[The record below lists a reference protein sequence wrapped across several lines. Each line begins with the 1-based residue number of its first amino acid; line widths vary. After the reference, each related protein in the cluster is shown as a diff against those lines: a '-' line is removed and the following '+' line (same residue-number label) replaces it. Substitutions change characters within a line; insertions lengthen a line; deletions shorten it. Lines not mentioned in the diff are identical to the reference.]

1 MITRPTQTS
10 LPERL
15 TRTLRLPLCK
25 KVVSSILLAQFGLWS
40 TQVQGVTGIWTL
52 DNAGNWTGTPANWQS
67 GTVPN
72 AIDDIAI
79 FRNDITA
86 GRTVTLNAPITL
98 GGLKS
103 GDLYGGSVFTF
114 GGASALTMS
123 ASVGNAFISRFGSA
137 TDIINTS
144 GGLSLASATDFNIFA
159 GGLDVN
165 SAVTGTKNI
174 IKNGAGALTFR
185 NTSGFAGNFIL
196 NYGTLNFS
204 GASGATSAQLGTGT
218 GGISLLGS
226 GRQDLVILGLRSN
239 GPASDGTVVYS
250 GNNNVIFSGGAAI
263 NVDRNFDTGANDRVN
278 HQLNNLTFN
287 GGLLRVTSGNSHRL
301 TFAGA
306 TTLLGQTNVF
316 DPQANGTA
324 TLANITLSG
333 AISDGVL
340 SSNLIKEGVGRM
352 TISNTANTYDG
363 VTAVKDGVLQL
374 GAGANVGA
382 GGVIINGGVLSVP
395 NTATL
400 NAVSSTTGG
409 LRLVTQ
415 LGTTRYALP
424 VVGYSGSTNIDGSN
438 PLNFNA
444 PIGGAILG
452 IDGVTGT
459 TSINT
464 ANIDLSAVGNGSN
477 RVWLSNVLG
486 FDRTYR
492 GTLTNGS
499 SGDLRLLSPTNNL
512 ILDTTANLLGG
523 AGATNNLIFGLDHG
537 NAILFTS
544 TNMQNVNAATS
555 GGTFS
560 GGGTVSVQV
569 NNASTLGSVTVNRGV
584 TLNINGSVTTP
595 VGAGV
600 VTGLGGVISTD
611 ATSAA
616 QFGNTDFRLYGGSTL
631 LLDNRAV
638 AGNNTNRR
646 LLSSASVALT
656 ASSLN
661 LASDGGAAGIST
673 QNLASLIYAGGS
685 TINIGRDGVTAGSR
699 LDLILGGLTRSATTA
714 ARGTLMLRQL
724 DGQAATLGTASATSR
739 ILVSAG
745 APTPTNGMVGANI
758 ALFGGA
764 NMQDATLPLFATYD
778 ATNGFQAATFT
789 HTAFTGTTTS
799 SIVDLNG
806 AAVAAGTQSV
816 QALRFRSTVNT
827 HTLTGGSLTL
837 GAAAGAGQG
846 AGLFLVHTPD
856 NEVTHTTPI
865 TFSAGQEGLI
875 YTSTTGGG
883 SSVVRLNGN
892 ITGTNGLTTFG
903 DGSLRLGGTNDF
915 GGPLTINA
923 GNVRLASVT
932 AAGPVSGTPTEINL
946 WGGALYFGLANSR
959 YNNNVNVYNDARL
972 SNDNV
977 GNAIFN
983 NLTVQ
988 PRSGST
994 APVVVWVQATAGG
1007 SGTTVNGS
1015 FNLAGPAQ
1023 LSVVHP
1029 LQINGG
1035 LTGSGNLD
1043 KFMNER
1049 LIVAGDSSSYTGN
1062 ITAYAGGLVSYAS
1075 SSLDRPFGN
1084 SNSITI
1090 NPGSYIVLS
1099 SPTNVNSGQ
1108 VTVNSDLGGISSI
1121 GQLYVSNPASTL
1133 PTMTINSTAP
1143 WKVNFGI
1150 GAVGFSQDI
1159 DQSSLFGGDSYL
1171 GGVIGLNGI
1180 YTGNLTPASAGYLL
1194 GTSQGTLRIAKPLTG
1209 SSDALIGVSMS
1220 GTGSRADQT
1229 VNNTSAVVQYDT
1241 AMSYTGKT
1249 ILNLGSILRIS
1260 AKNALNAT
1268 GDLVLAGGQLRADS
1282 VSAQN
1287 RMIAPIVL
1295 NNNVVMTAD
1304 STIQMENSPYDFRIG
1319 GNIQLAPGST
1329 GVVRTLNIGSD
1340 QPGAAANNA
1349 GMVYLDGGISDGTG
1363 GSGNHFLKNG
1373 VGTMFFT
1380 GNNTYTGTTTIQQ
1393 GLIGIN
1399 ADSDWGLTTGVINA
1413 PGGGIAVWENSF
1425 TTSKNYSALGGNLHV
1440 DVAGGLTLT
1449 QNAAS
1454 VIDGTSSIV
1463 KRGLG
1468 TLVLNGENAVTGLF
1482 AGDGVL
1488 QFNNL
1493 LSTANSASTGN
1504 YSIGGD
1510 VTLGGANNGTRYT
1523 GGTLRFN
1530 FTGTT
1535 TRSFVFNNNGNTNFS
1550 GGIDVTAGNT
1560 LTATGVIS
1568 QGTEFDFGFK
1578 TGPGT
1583 LITSGANTWRSLAMT
1598 NGVFQFANSTPW
1610 ANSTATATEST
1621 LIEMLGGTIRA
1632 VNTGANIALANAA
1645 STTTYTYGGGMALR
1659 MGSGAGF
1666 SVLFDADN
1674 ILRTNQ
1680 GTLVLETE
1688 GATTLGG
1695 AAAANTARVLTVN
1708 AINASLARG
1717 SALNNGIFAPHIIGA
1732 NSTGSAFFLENEAT
1746 NGFRAYSGATNTS
1759 LSGAA
1764 PTAIGDISSAQ
1775 TLTGTNSIYAF
1786 RTTADVSGGTL
1797 VIPALDNL
1805 RTGGVLINGSNT
1817 ISTNLVFDP
1826 TSVSAAG
1833 TGNLAEA
1840 LVYVKSGENA
1850 TISGSL
1856 TSNLFTKFGAGT
1868 LTLSGNNTIL
1878 SDVSVQSGTMRLGG
1892 GGAFSRMNS
1901 ELNINAGATL
1911 DLNGNAVMAETIG
1924 ANNRIVAVTTTAGT
1938 PVGGTITNSSSTAA
1952 TLGVVAPVSS
1962 TFDGVLSGNLKL
1974 LKAGIG
1980 TLTINGF
1987 SASTPDAGVNTHTG
2001 GTDIFGYNTTGGI
2014 NLNNTTTAL
2023 GGGAGGAPTINLYS
2037 GQLGLFF
2044 SNGTTG
2050 VNGTQGMQFN
2060 NQVVRVGGDAAPATL
2075 NVYGP
2080 ALLNVNQATPTTNTA
2095 FGQGNIMTF
2104 GAMNLSDTTLQITGG
2119 NIYRARAEG
2128 LITILGSQAA
2138 IQTNSD
2144 GPSGV
2149 LELAGV
2155 ISGNGALNKLG
2166 DGTLRGIV
2174 ISNPSNTYS
2183 GGTNV
2188 IAGDVQVTATSGTAL
2203 GSGPVRV
2210 FPDGTLRLAGNGSV
2224 NANNLTTMS
2233 RVNALGAVMLD
2244 DNFNPTLLN
2253 STNFSS
2259 VYNTSLQ
2266 LGQPYFTQSLNM
2278 ATIGDGKAFLGV
2290 GLNGEVNYTATTLG
2304 AGVEDDWNPGVG
2316 VYRIA
2321 PATSSLSLTG
2331 ADNVLTGSNYLQVGP
2346 QRQNVLGGIANGGN
2360 ILVIRNSNDFS
2371 GGTQITKSAGI
2382 YIETGGRA
2390 SGETPMGTGAVEIY
2404 GELRVRGSQG
2414 SLWNASTSSMTNT
2427 LNLRP
2432 GGTIR
2437 FHDAE
2442 GTNALQFIGAGD
2454 QGRWGD
2460 NVGIDLNGGNLIY
2473 NGAPNFQSREVVG
2486 AVTARKAGQLQV
2498 FRNSGASAATLAVS
2512 DISRAERGVLSLQYN
2527 SGFLGNNV
2535 TTPLSFERITTG
2547 TIEGA
2552 VISRAGTTT
2561 NGTGVTN
2568 GGMVAPWIIDR
2579 TTNSFVGYDPTITNG
2594 TGFQPL
2600 LAAAPGAGQLAYNK
2614 IITASPITTLATGD
2628 IADINTAAMTLGQN
2642 ATLHALRTSQN
2653 ISPTASF
2660 NTITLSSGG
2669 LIGTAGTINPTGA
2682 ITSGVVSPMSL
2693 NFGDGGAGEAF
2704 IYNSGTLIVQAQMNA
2719 TQGLTKFGAGQL
2731 QIHSINPGIG
2741 APVVL
2746 HEGTTYIRVP
2756 YSGTGSAVGQVLNG
2770 QDIIVN
2776 GGTLNIQSIMA
2787 NAGGTA
2793 SEIASN
2799 VTSSQSILNGNIFI
2813 RGDAA
2818 LRTNGATQYVRIADL
2833 TIANSAG
2840 SSAMNGNS
2848 TIALNLQSGIWVRGT
2863 TTLAPE
2869 ARINGSFD
2877 GFSQSTLAGL
2887 VTGSGGIIKY
2897 GNGATTVLS
2906 GSNNYTGGTIIWGT
2920 TNNTAVSTVASAF
2933 RGVGTPF
2940 STSDVQI
2947 QPGGLLRVADN
2958 ANIASNAVYLRSDAL
2973 ALGGIGL
2980 AHNSVLPAIITSG
2993 TPTAGQIK
3001 VESTGPFD
3009 GALALDYGYYSR
3021 TINPANIGN
3030 GNWWIG
3036 NSQQNDAYYFNP
3048 SIGASANGKYLLG
3061 AGGNQGSVQF
3071 GSVLVSG
3078 GRTSLFENVFTGGT
3092 ANQVRIEIGAQ
3103 TADFEWN
3110 APSYINGNSGYVALT
3125 TRNAGLVGD
3134 VRVNTNT
3141 TLGLGNN
3148 FALGSGRLIINGG
3161 QVRSDIGN
3169 NNFVTTNITINNNTV
3184 LQGDFNTNS
3193 GTLAI
3198 LGNVAMSDVATAGAT
3213 RIWNMGGGDVAVRGV
3228 VSGAA
3233 GSNLIKRGANSLTLS
3248 GANTYQGY
3256 TQIDRG
3262 TLIIAGNV
3270 LPGVAGPLGIS
3281 DSPIILGVE
3290 STNNSGSL
3298 GIGGRSLFA
3307 RDIMVVA
3314 AAGTG
3319 VNLVESRTPSPVTI
3333 TGGISVAT
3341 GTTLSLGAAAAD
3353 TAGFRGGQLDLQ
3365 GSISGLGSVVIGTTA
3380 AAPANGGIVRL
3391 GGGINGIG
3399 ANTYAG
3405 GTTLHTARVQ
3415 LNGTSYF
3422 TGPASSPATILSG
3435 PLGTGAITFGSG
3447 EGNRGAMMEAFGGP
3461 VTIVNA
3467 LNAISHN
3474 NTLSLNFGGNQAL
3487 TFTRNL
3493 DLNSDTSVR
3502 SRNFV
3507 VQNVYQPVTFS
3518 GSISNSSAQGSNLVK
3533 IGPGK
3538 LILTGTN
3545 TQANLLNTD
3554 GNYGTGVFID
3564 AGILEVNSNAALG
3577 STATLAAAG
3586 SHLAGPADVRLRG
3599 GYLGVSSG
3607 FTTDRQFILTSSNG
3621 GIDVASGQTLTLTQV
3636 TAGAFNL
3643 RKVGAGTLA
3652 LNPIANGNNTIG
3664 TLTIGGGQQLNP
3676 ATGFTSH
3683 RGGIVSTTSTAG
3695 TPFATSTVNIESGAL
3710 ALVGGATAQALTI
3723 PTVNYGASAA
3733 IALSQGTTSSQLTA
3747 TALTRAGAF
3756 NGVNYGTLTVVP
3768 TSLANLGVTE
3778 RLLTSTAS
3786 LNTTTGGGDILTSPS
3801 IFIRLQ
3807 APGSDANFARYDATT
3822 GVREHNVGTVA
3833 TLGTSAAINVA
3844 DITAA
3849 GTVGAGNIDIQAV
3862 RTSANITPTDGSSLL
3877 RIARGGLIINGNT
3890 ASTLSANTLFGTG
3903 PGANL
3908 TEAIVYVREAQTG
3921 TSAISGNITARDFT
3935 KTGPGLLEV
3944 SGLANTLNSN
3954 AARLPVLSVQD
3965 GTFRFA
3971 NADASF
3977 LNDRR
3982 GASIGSLIGH
3992 YALNVNE
3999 GGTFDMNGLSLF
4011 NGGISGNGTITSSV
4025 AGSVNLTVNN
4035 SLGVDT
4041 TFSGSI
4047 SNGAGTVGLT
4057 KMQNGILTL
4066 SGHNTYTAGTTVQA
4080 GRVTNATGSTAVLGR
4095 LEATTV
4101 TALGTGGVTLQG
4113 GGIRLNAATLL
4124 NGAQN
4129 ISEVINGFEFLRWGG
4144 VNGLDITVSATSVS
4158 NGVTMPANTTSFINA
4173 VTQNAGLNNLT
4184 VNAPIVTFADG
4195 IIQVNGTS
4203 TFTQANTVVRTAGGR
4218 LFLAGKLDAAGNTIT
4233 KTGAND
4239 LVLTNGAGG
4248 SGQNN
4253 VGLWVVSGGMIELR
4267 TATGDSNPLGTNPTV
4282 EINPG
4287 TTADARGL
4295 RLLTDGDGTNN
4306 VELVTTYAN
4315 TNLRLGSML
4324 PVNSNQF
4331 VSSGGTRVQAD
4342 RVIANNS
4349 FKTVQINNLEVGGAL
4364 GSAAAYFVLGNN
4376 DSMRVNGTTNFLR
4389 DLNLQVDGGQGLVL
4403 NGLISGNGTLNRRAN
4418 GGTLYINADNS
4429 VAGGYDGG
4437 TFFTGGGR
4445 NYLGSVM
4452 GNQVTLS
4459 DTAKLGKGHVWI
4471 GSIASF
4477 QINSAGNLQAGQN
4490 FHVSGSLSWAGTL
4503 SLGSDLSL
4511 DQIRLRSNG
4520 LGGIQDGATD
4530 YFLSA
4535 RNPSSGVLALGSLY
4549 TQPLDLRR
4557 LGDGMWFLGSMTNGI
4572 GANGSYEAASL
4583 VPGLDDTYRLGAGG
4597 NTLFFGTNGNAN
4609 VLTDINP
4616 AAPSRLTV
4624 GAPMTV
4630 QNSTSWNGAAG
4641 TVVLMQN
4648 QNYTG
4653 STLVNR
4659 GSTLDFRGT
4668 LTTSGIEAYGT
4679 VNVAGEAGT
4688 FINPTTGNNIPVT
4701 LRPGATIR
4709 FDNTAAGVLP
4719 TTATQGRWQ
4728 DSVGF
4733 NLTDN
4738 IVRLQGN
4745 AAVEV
4750 VETVGDINVVT
4761 GANRLDVVRGVVGRG
4776 TELRTPSITRS
4787 GFGTLQLNTT
4797 ASQLGSDERIIITG
4811 TAPTVTNGMV
4821 APWVINNN
4829 DIQFVTYNADTG
4841 YTIAGFDRV
4850 HAGGTSAAT
4859 LNFANERV
4867 IFSTA
4872 ATVMGTGFDINAYAL
4887 RLDQDVTLQTAAAD
4901 TATTNRIILG
4911 SGGLLSNSTRTIRS
4925 GLWAGAT
4932 GTNELLIFNNGTTAI
4947 GEFANPSTA
4956 GQIRASGITKFGG
4969 GTLQFLGN
4977 NAGFSGDIRLQQG
4990 AVELNYRNTA
5000 DVSTPIVATT
5010 IGGNGGNI
5018 VFEGAGSTLN
5028 LRAGQDGTGTNFS
5041 GAAVTFNKG
5050 IVISDFNPLAVV
5062 NVDRS
5067 AGTGTGSQSKTIIMS
5082 GGIAFGQS
5090 NGDVGQL
5097 LRLDLRNIF
5106 NLAVDGA
5113 TTLRGRSSI
5122 SVEDASYAGTTAT
5135 TVFLRGLIN
5144 ESAAGASLIKGPS
5157 DSKTRTLDIS
5167 HINALNSYTGG
5178 TVLQGGTLRVMARST
5193 NVAANASANLV
5204 GGGLGNGD
5212 ITLMQGLLD
5221 LRLDGAATG
5230 AADGDL
5236 EFVRYTGGTGAGSNL
5251 IVKGS
5256 TTINADRSSYTGT
5269 WSRTGTVVTAT
5280 LPGGHGFVNTQS
5292 VNVSAGLATG
5302 NVTITG
5308 VSGNTFTYTVADSG
5322 ATSGLFAVNNNS
5334 GSNKMLTFNNMSIGS
5349 EILSLTSGNGY
5360 GFAIGGTTTLLGN
5373 AFFNNSAEFV
5383 IGGGAGANGTA
5394 NSITTDGGRV
5404 LINKINTGTL
5414 WVHSTNNNLTGPT
5427 YINAGLLAFGNRSV
5441 GNNTATLG
5449 VGNIFVN
5456 PGAAIQVRATTNI
5469 NSASGQ
5475 RVVLTGT
5482 PYSPAV
5488 FRALA
5493 AFTQGELTSMISSGA
5508 SNSNQVAILAMEA
5521 TPAASNLDMSTI
5533 GNGRMFL
5540 GSISADRTYTGAA
5553 TGSALLPGLANLS
5566 NSVVG
5571 GTSTNRVY
5579 RLGGGDGSVRT
5590 TLINLTAAGAGLNDV
5605 GGATDVQIGSLA
5617 TLGLTNYNTGFVL
5630 FQDQNTYTG
5639 QTVISRGL
5647 TLRLSTAMTTGN
5659 TAGPL
5664 GANADSLVDVYGGLR
5679 FDSNTSI
5686 FQNGSTTN
5694 HFYNNI
5700 RLHPGS
5706 NLTLQD
5712 TAATGANANRWGDG
5726 VPLNLDGAAITIEA
5740 VANADNNAETV
5751 GAIAFDRGSRI
5762 YLTQEGTGDAFLT
5775 AASVSR
5781 APVSPGA
5788 GSGRGTLVFTV
5799 SDSATFGVAATAG
5812 VAQTQFRSTSAITP
5826 SSISAVTGMLPGYYV
5841 ESVGARF
5848 VKNGANG
5855 ITRVADADMVGMP
5868 TGAGLGNEVVNIT
5881 ANTDMTSFN
5890 TNIYALRGG
5899 AFTLNS
5905 PTGANN
5911 YGTLNFIGSGSDM
5924 GGVISTGAF
5933 VINPNL
5939 RFGSGGTGEAIFY
5952 TGGNITVNGNLT
5964 AGGVTKFGIGGSLII
5979 ANDQSDAAR
5988 GAGAGYS
5995 SGWVVN
6001 EGSIQFSQF
6010 GSAGNADPN
6019 NTIVLNGAQATS
6031 AQLNLRAQPGDTLLN
6046 YTYTSG
6052 RIIAVDNATIDWD
6065 PGADDRVHTI
6075 ADVEIQQSGG
6085 VNAGPANGTVDAQLR
6100 IVNNRSRSIL
6110 AAGSLTVTNNAIL
6123 NVDTT
6128 ATGSPFAAYSG
6139 NNAYLTNGLS
6149 SGFSVASLIGTERLT
6164 KWGDGTLYVRGD
6176 SSATFSGTMVIDQ
6189 GAVHVTNNG
6198 SLGNGA
6204 LIVNRYGVLDVGVAN
6219 FSATNSSVTYNEGSI
6234 ERWSVNNARS
6244 GNVDLGKATL
6254 QVAANQPST
6263 SASITLNGGGIEAFL
6278 RNDDINDAR
6287 NGGGVMRILNPNVS
6301 FTLNSNS
6308 FIGTQYY
6315 LGANGLDNGKQVM
6328 DNTSMT
6334 EYTAS
6339 GAILEVQGVISGVG
6353 GLTKVGYDTVILSG
6367 NNTYEGETRIEG
6379 GRLLLGKDNALPT
6392 VASLS
6397 TTSDGVLDLN
6407 GQNQTVGRLTNPVSV
6422 NTVNS
6427 TSGFITNAATS
6438 VNTLT
6443 VGNGVTA
6450 DFGYSGVIQHNV
6462 ALTKTG
6468 TATLTLRNANTYFGA
6483 TTIDA
6488 GTLALAA
6495 NATINDS
6502 AWLNIRAGAKFDV
6515 TAKSGYT
6522 FDGRVSGGGVV
6533 TAGATYA
6540 TATEAARI
6548 EGALT
6553 IGHNVGAVSQIGSLA
6568 PGGNSSASIQ
6578 TAGNQIGHVFTSSN
6592 LTLMGPVASTA
6603 TTRLSLQIGGA
6614 TNSLYTLGYSD
6625 SDLGASIDD
6634 LPTSFATTLNGSSGA
6649 LSNHD
6654 YVNVGGAFTITSGGR
6669 IEVNYTNGYA
6679 PAGGDLFNLLDWG
6692 SLVNTTSFSTG
6703 PRLRTGGELGFDLVL
6718 PSLAPG
6724 QFWDTSLFLNYGTLV
6739 VVPEPGRVL
6748 LMMLGLMALFLRR
6761 RRHS

>member
-1 MITRPTQTS
+1 MITRQPQTS

-40 TQVQGVTGIWTL
+40 TQVQGVTGIWTF
-52 DNAGNWTGTPANWQS
+52 DNTGNWTGAANWQS

-79 FRNDITA
+79 FRNDISA

-103 GDLYGGSVFTF
+103 GDLLGGGIFTF
-114 GGASALTMS
+114 GGTSALTMN
-123 ASVGNAFISRFGSA
+123 ASVGNAFISKFGSA
-137 TDIINTS
+137 TDVINTS
-144 GGLSLASATDFNIFA
+144 GGLSLASATDFNIFTGA
-159 GGLDVN
+159 FDVN
-165 SAVTGTKNI
+165 SAVTGSNNL
-174 IKNGAGALTFR
+174 IKNGAGSLTFR

-218 GGISLLGS
+218 SGISLLGS

-239 GPASDGTVVYS
+239 GPASDGTVVYN
-250 GNNNVIFSGGAAI
+250 GNNNVILSGGAAI
-263 NVDRNFDTGANDRVN
+263 NVDRNFDAGANDRVN

-333 AISDGVL
+333 AINDGVL

-352 TISNTANTYDG
+352 AISNTANTYDG
-363 VTAVKDGVLQL
+363 VTAVKNGVLQL
-374 GAGANVGA
+374 GAGANVGT

-395 NTATL
+395 DTATL

-415 LGTTRYALP
+415 LGTSRYALP

-459 TSINT
+459 TSINS

-499 SGDLRLLSPTNNL
+499 SGDLRLLSPSNNL

-537 NAILFTS
+537 NAILFTGN
-544 TNMQNVNAATS
+544 NMQNVNAAIS
-555 GGTFS
+555 AGTFS

-569 NNASTLGSVTVNRGV
+569 NNANTLGSVTVNRGV
-584 TLNINGSVTTP
+584 TLNINGAVTTP

-600 VTGLGGVISTD
+600 VTGLGGIISTD

-631 LLDNRAV
+631 LLDNRGV
-638 AGNNTNRR
+638 TGNSTNRR
-646 LLSSASVALT
+646 LLSSSSVALT
-656 ASSLN
+656 SSSLN
-661 LASDGGAAGIST
+661 LASDGAAVGIST
-673 QNLASLIYAGGS
+673 QNLSSLSYAGGS
-685 TINIGRDGVTAGSR
+685 IINIGRDGVTVGSR
-699 LDLILGGLTRSATTA
+699 SDLILGGLTRSTTTA

-724 DGQAATLGTASATSR
+724 DAQAATLGTGSATSR
-739 ILVSAG
+739 ILVTAG

-764 NMQDATLPLFATYD
+764 NMQDAALPLFATYD

-806 AAVAAGTQSV
+806 AAVVAGTQSV
-816 QALRFRSTVNT
+816 QALRFRSTANT
-827 HTLTGGSLTL
+827 HTLTGGGITL

-846 AGLFLVHTPD
+846 AGLFLVHTSD

-865 TFSAGQEGLI
+865 TFSTGQEGLI
-875 YTSTTGGG
+875 YTSTTGG
-883 SSVVRLNGN
+883 SSILRLNGN

-923 GNVRLASVT
+923 GNVRLANVA

-946 WGGALYFGLANSR
+946 WGGALYLGVANSR
-959 YNNNVNVYNDARL
+959 YNNNVNVYNDARF

-977 GNAIFN
+977 GNTIFN

-994 APVVVWVQATAGG
+994 APVVVWVQATAG
-1007 SGTTVNGS
+1007 SSATTVNGT

-1023 LSVVHP
+1023 LSAVHP

-1035 LTGSGNLD
+1035 LTGSGDLD
-1043 KFMNER
+1043 KFMNDR

-1062 ITAYAGGLVSYAS
+1062 ITAHAGGLVSYAS

-1171 GGVIGLNGI
+1171 GGVIGLSGI
-1180 YTGNLTPASAGYLL
+1180 YTGNLSPASAGYLL

-1209 SSDALIGVSMS
+1209 SSNALIGVSMS
-1220 GTGSRADQT
+1220 GTGSRADQV
-1229 VNNTSAVVQYDT
+1229 VNNTGGVVQYDT
-1241 AMSYTGKT
+1241 AMSYTGNT
-1249 ILNLGSILRIS
+1249 ILNLGPILRIS

-1295 NNNVVMTAD
+1295 TNNVVMTAD
-1304 STIQMENSPYDFRIG
+1304 STIQMENSAYDFRIG

-1329 GVVRTLNIGSD
+1329 GVVRTLNVGSD
-1340 QPGAAANNA
+1340 QPGGAANNA
-1349 GMVYLDGGISDGTG
+1349 GILYLDGGISDGAG

-1425 TTSKNYSALGGNLHV
+1425 TTSKNYSAQGGNLHV

-1449 QNAAS
+1449 QDAAS

-1523 GGTLRFN
+1523 GGTMRFN

-1568 QGTEFDFGFK
+1568 QGAEFDFGFK

-1583 LITSGANTWRSLAMT
+1583 LIASGGNTWRSLAMT
-1598 NGVFQFANSTPW
+1598 NGVFQFSSNTPW
-1610 ANSTATATEST
+1610 ANSTATNTEST

-1632 VNTGANIALANAA
+1632 VNTGGNIALTNAA

-1659 MGSGAGF
+1659 MGSGTSF

-1695 AAAANTARVLTVN
+1695 AAGANSARVLTVN

-1732 NSTGSAFFLENEAT
+1732 NASGSAFFLENDAT
-1746 NGFRAYSGATNTS
+1746 NGFRAYSGATNTN

-1764 PTAIGDISSAQ
+1764 PTAIGDISSPQ

-1797 VIPALDNL
+1797 LIPALDNL

-1817 ISTNLVFDP
+1817 ISTNLIFDP

-1850 TISGSL
+1850 TLAGSI

-1878 SDVSVQSGTMRLGG
+1878 SDVSVQSGTMRVGG
-1892 GGAFSRMNS
+1892 GAAFSRMNS

-1924 ANNRIVAVTTTAGT
+1924 ANNRVVAVTTTTAGT
-1938 PVGGTITNSSSTAA
+1938 PVGGTITNTSSTAA
-1952 TLGVVAPVSS
+1952 TLGVVAPVNS

-1974 LKAGIG
+1974 LKAGTG

-1987 SASTPDAGVNTHTG
+1987 SASTPDAGVNSHTG

-2023 GGGAGGAPTINLYS
+2023 GGGAGGAPTVNLYS

-2050 VNGTQGMQFN
+2050 VNNTQGMQFN

-2104 GAMNLSDTTLQITGG
+2104 GSMNLSNATLQISGG
-2119 NIYRARAEG
+2119 NGYRARAEG
-2128 LITILGSQAA
+2128 SIMILGSQAA

-2144 GPSGV
+2144 GPSGAF
-2149 LELAGV
+2149 ELTGV
-2155 ISGNGALNKLG
+2155 ISGNGTLNKLG

-2174 ISNPSNTYS
+2174 ISNPGNTYS

-2266 LGQPYFTQSLNM
+2266 LGQPYFTQPLNM
-2278 ATIGDGKAFLGV
+2278 AAIGDGKAFLGV
-2290 GLNGEVNYTATTLG
+2290 GLNGEVNYTAASLG
-2304 AGVEDDWNPGVG
+2304 AGIEDGWNPGVG

-2321 PATSSLSLTG
+2321 PATSSLSLSG
-2331 ADNVLTGSNYLQVGP
+2331 VDNVLTGNNYLQVGP
-2346 QRQNVLGGIANGGN
+2346 QRQNIIGGVTNGGN

-2371 GGTQITKSAGI
+2371 GGTQITKTAGI

-2390 SGETPMGTGAVEIY
+2390 SGETPLGTGAVEIY

-2442 GTNALQFIGAGD
+2442 GTNAFQFIGAGD

-2498 FRNSGASAATLAVS
+2498 FRNSAASAATLAVS

-2552 VISRAGTTT
+2552 AISRAGTTT
-2561 NGTGVTN
+2561 NGAGVIN

-2579 TTNSFVGYDPTITNG
+2579 TTNSHVGYDPTSTSG

-2600 LAAAPGAGQLAYNK
+2600 LSVAPGAGQLAYSTIQTTNGNN
-2614 IITASPITTLATGD
+2614 INMTSGLTAGTATVSLNQVGFNGSAGITLQDNPNVYSMRIVQSNGANNNSTFN
-2628 IADINTAAMTLGQN
+2628 INGN
-2642 ATLHALRTSQN
+2642 GSN
-2653 ISPTASF
+2653 
-2660 NTITLSSGG
+2660 NTISIASGG
-2669 LIGTAGTINPTGA
+2669 LIVGSVNSSGGSTYTVNVNPNLVFGSVGTPVEAMIYVPAGANGSTTVLNGQ
-2682 ITSGVVSPMSL
+2682 IT
-2693 NFGDGGAGEAF
+2693 AA
-2704 IYNSGTLIVQAQMNA
+2704 
-2719 TQGLTKFGAGQL
+2719 GLTKFGPGQVNI
-2731 QIHSINPGIG
+2731 QGINPSISE
-2741 APVVL
+2741 AVVI
-2746 HEGTTYIRVP
+2746 HEGTLYARLPI
-2756 YSGTGSAVGQVLNG
+2756 SGTGSPVGQVFNG
-2770 QDIIVN
+2770 QDVV
-2776 GGTLNIQSIMA
+2776 LNSGALVLDSFVA
-2787 NAGGTA
+2787 NSAGTA
-2793 SEIASN
+2793 SVLASD
-2799 VTSSQSILNGNIFI
+2799 VRAQGLFDSDIFV
-2813 RGDAA
+2813 RGDAT
-2818 LRTNGATQYVRIADL
+2818 LGNNGQAQYARISDL

-2840 SSAMNGNS
+2840 SAAMSGNS
-2848 TIALNLQSGIWVRGT
+2848 SITLQLQSGLWVRGT
-2863 TTLAPE
+2863 TTLAQE
-2869 ARINGSFD
+2869 AVINSSFN
-2877 GFSQSTLAGL
+2877 GFAQSSFEGQ
-2887 VTGSGGIIKY
+2887 VTGQDLVKY
-2897 GNGATTVLS
+2897 GNGTVTLMN
-2906 GSNNYTGGTIIWGT
+2906 GTNNYAGGTIIWGT
-2920 TNNTAVSTVASAF
+2920 TNNTAASTVASAF

-2940 STSDVQI
+2940 STGDIQI

-2973 ALGGIGL
+2973 SLGGIGL

-2993 TPTAGQIK
+2993 TPTAGQVK
-3001 VESTGPFD
+3001 VESTGPYD
-3009 GALALDYGYYSR
+3009 GVLALDYGYYSR

-3061 AGGNQGSVQF
+3061 GGGNQGSVQF
-3071 GSVLVSG
+3071 GSVLVSA

-3092 ANQVRIEIGAQ
+3092 ANEVRIEIGAQ
-3103 TADFEWN
+3103 TADFKWN
-3110 APSYINGNSGYVALT
+3110 APSYVNGNSGYVALT
-3125 TRNAGLVGD
+3125 TRNVGLIGD

-3161 QVRSDIGN
+3161 QIRSDIGN

-3184 LQGDFNTNS
+3184 LQGDFNTS
-3193 GTLAI
+3193 AGTLAI

-3213 RIWNMGGGDVAVRGV
+3213 RIWNMAGGDVAVRGV
-3228 VSGAA
+3228 VSGAN
-3233 GSNLIKRGANSLTLS
+3233 GSNLIKRGANSLTLT
-3248 GANTYQGY
+3248 GVNTYEGY

-3262 TLIIAGNV
+3262 TLVISGDV

-3281 DSPIILGVE
+3281 SSPVILGVE
-3290 STNNSGSL
+3290 SANNSGSL
-3298 GIGGRSLFA
+3298 GFGGRSLFA

-3319 VNLVESRTPSPVTI
+3319 VNLVESRTASPVTI
-3333 TGGISVAT
+3333 TGGISVASS
-3341 GTTLSLGAAAAD
+3341 TTLSLGSAAAD
-3353 TAGFRGGQLDLQ
+3353 AQSFRGGFLDLQ
-3365 GSISGLGSVVIGTTA
+3365 GSVSGAGAVFIGTTS
-3380 AAPANGGIVRL
+3380 AAPANAGTVRL
-3391 GGGINGIG
+3391 GGGINGLG
-3399 ANTYAG
+3399 GNTYAG
-3405 GTTLHTARVQ
+3405 GTTLQTARIQ
-3415 LNGTSYF
+3415 LNGSSYF
-3422 TGPASSPATILSG
+3422 TGPANNPTMLSG
-3435 PLGTGAITFGSG
+3435 PLGIGAITFGNG
-3447 EGNRGAMMEAFGGP
+3447 ESNRGMILEAIGGP

-3467 LNAISHN
+3467 MNAMNHTA
-3474 NTLSLNFGGNQAL
+3474 NTSVTFGGNQAL

-3493 DLNSDTSVR
+3493 DLNSDGTVR
-3502 SRNFV
+3502 NRTFA
-3507 VQNVYQPVTFS
+3507 VQNLYEPVTFS
-3518 GSISNSSAQGSNLVK
+3518 GALSASGAGGVSFIK
-3533 IGPGK
+3533 TGPGK
-3538 LILTGTN
+3538 LILTGAN
-3545 TQANLLNTD
+3545 TFATSSAL
-3554 GNYGTGVFID
+3554 GVQINQ
-3564 AGILEVNSNAALG
+3564 GILQVNGDAALG
-3577 STATLAAAG
+3577 GAG
-3586 SHLAGPADVRLRG
+3586 QVRLNG
-3599 GYLGVSSG
+3599 GFLSVSTG
-3607 FTTDRQFILTSSNG
+3607 FTSPRQLVLQAAS
-3621 GIDVASGQTLTLTQV
+3621 GIDVASGQTLTLSSAT
-3636 TAGAFNL
+3636 TGAFGI
-3643 RKVGAGTLA
+3643 RKVGLGTLA
-3652 LNPIANGNNTIG
+3652 LNNSANTIT
-3664 TLTIGGGQQLNP
+3664 TLTLGGAQQLSSSFGYSSH
-3676 ATGFTSH
+3676 TG
-3683 RGGIVSTTSTAG
+3683 GVVSTNATTG
-3695 TPFATSTVNIESGAL
+3695 TPFAATSITLESGTL
-3710 ALVGGATAQALTI
+3710 ALLGGGTAQALTL
-3723 PTVNYGASAA
+3723 PTINYGASGVISLA
-3733 IALSQGTTSSQLTA
+3733 QGTTSSSLTA
-3747 TALTRAGAF
+3747 TNLARLGAF
-3756 NGVNYGTLTVVP
+3756 NSVNYGTLTLRP
-3768 TSLANLGVTE
+3768 SSLANLGATE
-3778 RLLTSTAS
+3778 RFLTGTTG
-3786 LNTTTGGGDILTSPS
+3786 LNTTSGGGDILTTPS
-3801 IFIRLQ
+3801 VFIRSQ
-3807 APGSDANFARYDATT
+3807 APNADANFARYDATT
-3822 GVREHNVGTVA
+3822 GFREHSVA
-3833 TLGTSAAINVA
+3833 TVSTLATSAPANVA
-3844 DITAA
+3844 DINVANTAA
-3849 GTVGAGNIDIQAV
+3849 AGLVDIQAI
-3862 RTSANITPTDGSSLL
+3862 RTSASIAPTDSTTLL
-3877 RIARGGLIINGNT
+3877 RIARGGLIINGDT
-3890 ASTLSANTLFGTG
+3890 ATTLSVNTLFGTG
-3903 PGANL
+3903 TVANL
-3908 TEAIVYVREAQTG
+3908 TEAIVYVREGQSGA
-3921 TSAISGNITARDFT
+3921 SAISGNITARDFT
-3935 KTGPGLLEV
+3935 KTGGGILEI
-3944 SGLANTLNSN
+3944 SGGNNLLNSN
-3954 AARLPVLSVQD
+3954 ATRLPVLSVQE

-3971 NADASF
+3971 SSGSSF
-3977 LNDRR
+3977 LNERR
-3982 GASIGSLIGH
+3982 GIAMGDALGH

-3999 GGTFDMNGLSLF
+3999 SGVFDLNGMSLF
-4011 NGGISGNGTITSSV
+4011 NGGLAGNGTVTTLV
-4025 AGSVNLTVNN
+4025 PGNANLTVRN
-4035 SLGVDT
+4035 GFGADT

-4047 SNGAGTVGLT
+4047 SDGSGVVSLT
-4057 KMQNGILTL
+4057 KTQNGILNLNGHSTY
-4066 SGHNTYTAGTTVQA
+4066 SGGTTIQA
-4080 GRVTNATGSTAVLGR
+4080 GRVTNAIGNTAVLGR
-4095 LEATTV
+4095 LEAQTV
-4101 TALGTGGVTLQG
+4101 TALGTGPVTLEG
-4113 GGIRLNAATLL
+4113 GALRLNAL
-4124 NGAQN
+4124 NILGGAQN
-4129 ISEVINGFEFLRWGG
+4129 ISEVVGGIDFLRWGG
-4144 VNGLDITVSATSVS
+4144 SNGLNVTVSSTAVS
-4158 NGVTMPANTTSFINA
+4158 NGITLPSNVTSTIIATTQNVGINNLAVNAPLVSFPEGLLLVTGTTSF
-4173 VTQNAGLNNLT
+4173 
-4184 VNAPIVTFADG
+4184 
-4195 IIQVNGTS
+4195 S
-4203 TFTQANTVVRTAGGR
+4203 EANTVVRTNGGR
-4218 LFLAGKLDAAGNTIT
+4218 LFLMGKVDAVGNTIT

-4239 LVLTNGAGG
+4239 LVLMNGASG
-4248 SGQNN
+4248 SGQNS
-4253 VGLWVVSGGMIELR
+4253 VGGWVISGGLIEAR
-4267 TATGDSNPLGTNPTV
+4267 TASGDSNPFGVNPTI
-4282 EINPG
+4282 EINVG
-4287 TTADARGL
+4287 TAADGRGL
-4295 RLLTDGDGTNN
+4295 RLFTDGDGTNN
-4306 VELVTTYAN
+4306 AELVTTYAN
-4315 TNLRLGSML
+4315 TNLRFGSML
-4324 PVNSNQF
+4324 PVSSNQF
-4331 VSSGGTRVQAD
+4331 VSSGANRAQAD
-4342 RVIANNS
+4342 RFIANNS
-4349 FKTVQINNLEVGGAL
+4349 FKTVKVNNLEVGGHL
-4364 GSAAAYFVLGNN
+4364 GSAQAYFVLGNN
-4376 DSMRVNGTTNFLR
+4376 DSIFVNGTTNFLR
-4389 DLNLQVDGGQGLVL
+4389 DLTLQVDGGQGLVL
-4403 NGLISGNGTLNRRAN
+4403 NGLISGNGTLNRRSN

-4429 VAGGYDGG
+4429 IEGGYNGG
-4437 TFFTGGGR
+4437 TFFTAAGR
-4445 NYLGSVM
+4445 NYLGSLI
-4452 GNQVTLS
+4452 GNQVNLNP
-4459 DTAKLGKGHVWI
+4459 TAKLGKGHVWI
-4471 GSIASF
+4471 GPLASF
-4477 QINSAGNLQAGQN
+4477 QINGAGNLQENQN
-4490 FHVSGSLSWAGTL
+4490 FHVSGSLAWTGTL
-4503 SLGSDLSL
+4503 SLASDLSL
-4511 DQIRLRSNG
+4511 EQIRLRSNG
-4520 LGGIQDGATD
+4520 LGGIQDAATD

-4535 RNPSSGVLALGSLY
+4535 RNPSSGVLALGTTY
-4549 TQPLDLRR
+4549 TQPLDMRR
-4557 LGDGMWFLGSMTNGI
+4557 MGDGMWYLGSMTNGL
-4572 GANGSYEAASL
+4572 GANGAYNAATL
-4583 VPGLDDTYRLGAGG
+4583 MPGLDDTYRLGAGG

-4609 VLTDINP
+4609 ILTDVNA
-4616 AAPSRLTV
+4616 AAPSRLVV
-4624 GAPMTV
+4624 GTPMTI
-4630 QNSTSWNGAAG
+4630 QNGGPLAGGSG

-4653 STLVNR
+4653 NTLVNR
-4659 GSTLDFRGT
+4659 SSTLDFRGT
-4668 LTTSGIEAYGT
+4668 LTTSGMEVYGT
-4679 VNVAGEAGT
+4679 VNAAGEAGT
-4688 FINPTTGNNIPVT
+4688 FINPSTGNNIPVT
-4701 LRPGATIR
+4701 LRPGAVIR

-4719 TTATQGRWQ
+4719 LTAMQGRWQ

-4738 IVRLQGN
+4738 VIRLQGN
-4745 AAVEV
+4745 SGVEV
-4750 VETVGDINVVT
+4750 VETVGAINVIT
-4761 GANRLDVVRGVVGRG
+4761 GANRLDVVRGVAGRG

-4787 GFGTLQLNTT
+4787 GFGTLQLNTNG
-4797 ASQLGSDERIIITG
+4797 SQLGSDERVIITG

-4821 APWVINNN
+4821 APWIINNN
-4829 DIQFVTYNADTG
+4829 DVQFATYNADIG
-4841 YTIAGFDRV
+4841 FTIAGFDRV
-4850 HAGGTSAAT
+4850 HAGGTSGAT
-4859 LNFANERV
+4859 LNFNNERV

-4872 ATVMGTGFDINAYAL
+4872 GTVIGTGFDINAYAL

-4911 SGGLLSNSTRTIRS
+4911 SGGLLSNGTRTIRS

-4932 GTNELLIFNNGTTAI
+4932 GTEELILFNNGTTAI
-4947 GEFANPSTA
+4947 GEFANPTTA

-4990 AVELNYRNTA
+4990 AVELNYRNTT
-5000 DVSTPIVATT
+5000 DISTPIVTTT

-5028 LRAGQDGTGTNFS
+5028 LRAGQDGTGTNFT

-5067 AGTGTGSQSKTIIMS
+5067 AGTGSGSQSKTIIMG
-5082 GGIAFGQS
+5082 GGIAFGQN
-5090 NGDVGQL
+5090 NGDIGQL

-5106 NLAVDGA
+5106 NLAVDGT

-5122 SVEDASYAGTTAT
+5122 AVEDNSYGNTGAS

-5178 TVLQGGTLRVMARST
+5178 TVLQGGILRVMARST
-5193 NVAANASANLV
+5193 NVVPNTSTNLV
-5204 GGGLGNGD
+5204 GGGLGSGD
-5212 ITLMQGLLD
+5212 ITLMQGTLD

-5230 AADGDL
+5230 AADADI
-5236 EFVRYTGGTGAGSNL
+5236 EFVRYTGGSGAGSNL

-5256 TTINADRSSYTGT
+5256 STINADRNNYTGT
-5269 WSRTGTVVTAT
+5269 WSRAGTVVTAT
-5280 LPGGHGFVNTQS
+5280 LPGGHGFVNGQT
-5292 VNVSAGLATG
+5292 VTVSAGLATG
-5302 NVTITG
+5302 NVAITG

-5349 EILSLTSGNGY
+5349 EILTVSGGNAY
-5360 GFAIGGTTTLLGN
+5360 GVAIAGTTTLLGN
-5373 AFFNNSAEFV
+5373 AFFNNGVDFV
-5383 IGGGAGANGTA
+5383 IGGGAGAAGVS
-5394 NSITTDGGRV
+5394 NSVTTDGGLV
-5404 LINKINTGTL
+5404 LINKIGSGSL
-5414 WVHSTNNNLTGPT
+5414 WVHSTNNDLTGPT
-5427 YINAGLLAFGNRSV
+5427 YINAGMLDWGNRAV
-5441 GNNTATLG
+5441 ANNTATLG
-5449 VGNIFVN
+5449 RGNIFVN
-5456 PGAAIQVRATTNI
+5456 AGASARTRALTNI
-5469 NSASGQ
+5469 NSGLGQ
-5475 RVVLTGT
+5475 RIVLTGT
-5482 PYSPAV
+5482 AYSPALYRPMHDV
-5488 FRALA
+5488 TQAQLQSIIATRTTTSNEVTYLA
-5493 AFTQGELTSMISSGA
+5493 FEGGTL
-5508 SNSNQVAILAMEA
+5508 NQ
-5521 TPAASNLDMSTI
+5521 NLDQSLL
-5533 GNGRMFL
+5533 GDGRIYF
-5540 GSISADRTYTGAA
+5540 GGFGDRTLNGAA
-5553 TGSALLPGLANLS
+5553 TGSIVPGLANHP
-5566 NSVVG
+5566 NAVVG
-5571 GTSTNRVY
+5571 GESTNRVY
-5579 RLGGGDGSVRT
+5579 RFGNNLGNTLTINLGGTG
-5590 TLINLTAAGAGLNDV
+5590 NLNDV
-5605 GGATDVQIGSLA
+5605 SGPTDVQIGSLA
-5617 TLGLTNYNTGFVL
+5617 SLGLTNFNTGFVR

-5639 QTVISRGL
+5639 QTVVSRGL
-5647 TLRLSTAMTTGN
+5647 TLRFDVGMATGN

-5664 GANADSLVDVYGGLR
+5664 GANADALIDVYGGLR
-5679 FDSNTSI
+5679 FDSNGSI
-5686 FQNGSTTN
+5686 FQNGSTTS
-5694 HFYNNI
+5694 HFYSNI
-5700 RLHPGS
+5700 RLRPGS
-5706 NLTLQD
+5706 NLTFQD
-5712 TAATGANANRWGDG
+5712 TAATGLNSNRWGDS
-5726 VPLNLDGAAITIEA
+5726 VPINLDGSAVTIEA
-5740 VANADNNAETV
+5740 ANNADNNSETV
-5751 GAIAFDRGSRI
+5751 GAITFDRGSRI
-5762 YLTQEGTGDAFLT
+5762 YLSQEGTGDAFLT
-5775 AASVSR
+5775 AASVTR
-5781 APVSPGA
+5781 AAASTGA
-5788 GSGRGTLVFTV
+5788 GTGRGTLVFTTTA
-5799 SDSATFGVAATAG
+5799 STTFGALASVGA
-5812 VAQTQFRSTSAITP
+5812 AQTQFRSTAAITP
-5826 SSISAVTGMLPGYYV
+5826 SATSAVTGMLPGYYV
-5841 ESVGARF
+5841 ESQGARF

-5855 ITRVADADMVGMP
+5855 ITPVVDLDMVAMP
-5868 TGAGLGNEVVNIT
+5868 TGAGLGNEVVNVT
-5881 ANTDMTSFN
+5881 GDVTMGSFETSIF
-5890 TNIYALRGG
+5890 ALRSTG
-5899 AFTLNS
+5899 FSLNS

-5911 YGTLNFIGSGSDM
+5911 NATITFTGSGSDV
-5924 GGVISTGAF
+5924 GGVVSSAAF

-5939 RFGSGGTGEAIFY
+5939 KFGASGTNEAIFY
-5952 TGGNITVNGNLT
+5952 TGGNITVNGNIT

-5988 GAGAGYS
+5988 GAGNGYS

-6001 EGSIQFSQF
+6001 EGAIQFSQF

-6019 NTIVLNGAQATS
+6019 NTIVLNGAQAAS
-6031 AQLNLRAQPGDTLLN
+6031 AQLNLRAQAADTLLN

-6065 PGADDRVHTI
+6065 PNADDRVHTI
-6075 ADVEIQQSGG
+6075 ADLEIQQSGG
-6085 VNAGPANGTVDAQLR
+6085 IGNATANGTVDAQLR
-6100 IVNNRSRSIL
+6100 IVNNRNRSIL
-6110 AAGSLTVTNNAIL
+6110 AAGTFYVTNNAIL

-6128 ATGSPFAAYSG
+6128 AAGSPFAAYTG
-6139 NNAYLTNGLS
+6139 NGAYLTNGLS
-6149 SGFSVASLIGTERLT
+6149 SGFSVASLVGTSRLT

-6176 SSATFSGTMVIDQ
+6176 SSATFSGNVIIDQ

-6198 SLGNGA
+6198 SLGSGA
-6204 LIVNRYGVLDVGVAN
+6204 LIVNRYGVLDIGVAN
-6219 FSATNSSVTYNEGSI
+6219 FSPTNSSLTYNEGSI

-6244 GNVDLGKATL
+6244 GAVNLGKGTL
-6254 QVAANQPST
+6254 QIAANQPT
-6263 SASITLNGGGIEAFL
+6263 TNASVTLDGGGIEAFL
-6278 RNDDINDAR
+6278 RNDDNNAAQG
-6287 NGGGVMRILNPNVS
+6287 GGGVMRILNPNVT

-6315 LGANGLDNGKQVM
+6315 LGANGLDNGKQAM
-6328 DNTSMT
+6328 DNMALT

-6339 GAILEVQGVISGVG
+6339 GAVLEVQGVIGGVG

-6367 NNTYEGETRIEG
+6367 NNTYQGETRVQG
-6379 GRLLLGKDNALPT
+6379 GRMLLGKDNALPT
-6392 VASLS
+6392 TTSIS
-6397 TTSDGVLDLN
+6397 TTANGVLDLN
-6407 GQNQTVGRLTNPVSV
+6407 GQNQTVGSLTNPVSV

-6443 VGNGVTA
+6443 VGNGVSTN
-6450 DFGYSGVIQHNV
+6450 FSYSGVIQHNV
-6462 ALTKTG
+6462 ALTKIG
-6468 TATLTLRNANTYFGA
+6468 TATLTLRNANSYVGA
-6483 TTIDA
+6483 TTISA
-6488 GTLALAA
+6488 GTVALAA
-6495 NATINDS
+6495 NGSINDS
-6502 AWLNIRAGAKFDV
+6502 AWLNIGSGAKFDV

-6522 FDGRVSGGGVV
+6522 FDGRVSGGGMVN
-6533 TAGATYA
+6533 AGVTYA
-6540 TATEAARI
+6540 TALEAARI

-6568 PGGNSSASIQ
+6568 PGGNSGSTIQ
-6578 TAGNQIGHVFTSSN
+6578 TAGNQIGHIFTSSS
-6592 LTLMGPVASTA
+6592 LTLLGPVAATP
-6603 TTRLSLQIGGA
+6603 TTRLSLQVGGA
-6614 TNSLYTLGYSD
+6614 TASLFSLGYSGGEF
-6625 SDLGASIDD
+6625 STFIDD
-6634 LPTSFATTLNGSSGA
+6634 LPTSSADTLNGITGT

-6654 YVNVGGAFTITSGGR
+6654 YLNVGGAFTITTGGR
-6669 IEVNYTNGYA
+6669 IEVSYTNGYA
-6679 PAGGDLFNLLDWG
+6679 PAGGDLFNLMDWG
-6692 SLVNTTSFSTG
+6692 SLVNIGSFTAG
-6703 PRLRTGGELGFDLVL
+6703 PRLRTGGEVGFDLVL

-6761 RRHS
+6761 RRQR